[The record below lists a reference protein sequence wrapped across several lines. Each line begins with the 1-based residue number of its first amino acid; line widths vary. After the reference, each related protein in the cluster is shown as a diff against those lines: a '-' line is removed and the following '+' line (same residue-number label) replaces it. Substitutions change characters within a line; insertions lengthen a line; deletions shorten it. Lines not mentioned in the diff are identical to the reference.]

1 MHQFPRDFFRDSAK
15 VWCILDLLLIIG
27 IDGNA
32 VIEASLSGSSI
43 FLQKLRLSEVRAT
56 SWCCKR
62 WCEMIQIWTLCGGL
76 WFIFSKVCRCYK
88 LFLITPSSQR
98 NDVGE
103 ADERFVA
110 YVFVSTSFISS
121 VKIAHSRTLHR
132 RKFIT
137 QMHFSGK
144 WGQPTRLCAALAA
157 EKKRKLCSLA
167 SKNMNLFCTFNEN
180 HKKIYEIDNTPRL
193 VWSWQNWH

>member
-1 MHQFPRDFFRDSAK
+1 M
-15 VWCILDLLLIIG
+15 
-27 IDGNA
+27 
-32 VIEASLSGSSI
+32 
-43 FLQKLRLSEVRAT
+43 
-56 SWCCKR
+56 
-62 WCEMIQIWTLCGGL
+62 
-76 WFIFSKVCRCYK
+76 
-88 LFLITPSSQR
+88 LFLITPSSQK
-98 NDVGE
+98 NDDVGV

-167 SKNMNLFCTFNEN
+167 SKNVNLFCTFNEN
-180 HKKIYEIDNTPRL
+180 YKKIYEIDNTPRL
-193 VWSWQNWH
+193 VWRSCRVGGIGISKSGWSADQSGRWRHFWSADDYMKIHTCNPSYF

>member
-1 MHQFPRDFFRDSAK
+1 
-15 VWCILDLLLIIG
+15 
-27 IDGNA
+27 
-32 VIEASLSGSSI
+32 
-43 FLQKLRLSEVRAT
+43 
-56 SWCCKR
+56 
-62 WCEMIQIWTLCGGL
+62 MIQIWTLCGGL

-121 VKIAHSRTLHR
+121 VKIAHST
-132 RKFIT
+132 
-137 QMHFSGK
+137 
-144 WGQPTRLCAALAA
+144 AAAAAAVEHYTDESSLLKCTFPENEDSQRDLRAVADA

-167 SKNMNLFCTFNEN
+167 R
-180 HKKIYEIDNTPRL
+180 KI
-193 VWSWQNWH
+193 

>member
-1 MHQFPRDFFRDSAK
+1 M
-15 VWCILDLLLIIG
+15 
-27 IDGNA
+27 
-32 VIEASLSGSSI
+32 
-43 FLQKLRLSEVRAT
+43 
-56 SWCCKR
+56 
-62 WCEMIQIWTLCGGL
+62 
-76 WFIFSKVCRCYK
+76 
-88 LFLITPSSQR
+88 LFLITPSSQK
-98 NDVGE
+98 NDDVGV

-121 VKIAHSRTLHR
+121 VKIAHSSRTLHR

-144 WGQPTRLCAALAA
+144 WGQPTRLCAPLAA

-180 HKKIYEIDNTPRL
+180 YKKIYEIDNTPRL
-193 VWSWQNWH
+193 VWRSCRVGGIGISKSGRWRNHGPKPRSSGKTLELSSVQDSIFAPLLINRHFRRPQFNWITWNWKGTAWRSS

>member
-1 MHQFPRDFFRDSAK
+1 MSFRASVPKGLFLLAK

-27 IDGNA
+27 FIDGNA

-144 WGQPTRLCAALAA
+144 WGQPTRLCAPLNSCW
-157 EKKRKLCSLA
+157 EEEEIMQFGQ
-167 SKNMNLFCTFNEN
+167 KNMNLFCT
-180 HKKIYEIDNTPRL
+180 
-193 VWSWQNWH
+193 